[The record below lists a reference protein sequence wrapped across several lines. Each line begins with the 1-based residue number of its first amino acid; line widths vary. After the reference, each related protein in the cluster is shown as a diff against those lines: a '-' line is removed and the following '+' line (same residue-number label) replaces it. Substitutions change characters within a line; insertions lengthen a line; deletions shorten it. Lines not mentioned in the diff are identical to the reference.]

1 MNNISEITRPK
12 ISIEDYLNSFVG
24 NARPTRGTIHNWCQ
38 TGVLPAIKI
47 GKRWFIYTDEPV
59 REEGHDKTVEH
70 YVSKIMGD

>member
-38 TGVLPAIKI
+38 TGILPAIKI
-47 GKRWFIYTDEPV
+47 GKRFGLFILTSLSERKV
-59 REEGHDKTVEH
+59 TIKL
-70 YVSKIMGD
+70 